1 MAGSLEKSTGC
12 PGVLRPAI
20 DVSFWAGNEQFL
32 GGALILL
39 KTKKTFDAQSA
50 LAFSIK
56 SDYSI
61 SMDAALA
68 MEMKSLSLDIKNS
81 VSTAITAGASMNYKA
96 GGVIALAAPAVQ
108 LGA

>member
-1 MAGSLEKSTGC
+1 
-12 PGVLRPAI
+12 
-20 DVSFWAGNEQFL
+20 
-32 GGALILL
+32 
-39 KTKKTFDAQSA
+39 
-50 LAFSIK
+50 
-56 SDYSI
+56 
-61 SMDAALA
+61 MDAALA

>member
-1 MAGSLEKSTGC
+1 MPEGFAKTKDATNI
-12 PGVLRPAI
+12 LRPAI